1 MIATERL
8 YLTSDCKKV
17 VKEGD
22 IKAAFLL
29 CAKGRQIP
37 SKYEHLMSE
46 KEKEKDKGSDKE
58 VTFENKAKTTKK
70 KTVKF
75 GG

>member
-37 SKYEHLMSE
+37 SKYEHLMR
-46 KEKEKDKGSDKE
+46 KEKEKDRGSNKE

>member
-37 SKYEHLMSE
+37 SKYEHLMR
-46 KEKEKDKGSDKE
+46 KEKDKGSDKE

>member
-22 IKAAFLL
+22 SKAAFLL

-46 KEKEKDKGSDKE
+46 KEKDRGSNKE

>member
-22 IKAAFLL
+22 SKAAFLL
-29 CAKGRQIP
+29 CAKGRQVP
-37 SKYEHLMSE
+37 SIYEHLVG
-46 KEKEKDKGSDKE
+46 EKEKDKGSDKE
-58 VTFENKAKTTKK
+58 VTFENKAKKTTKK
-70 KTVKF
+70 RVVKF